1 MTIFTLW
8 NQGKR
13 VRLWWLVKSWQTM
26 SLRSLREIT
35 SIALLCQKN
44 LIIRRKSW
52 RNQQPMK
59 VDSPYQPHH
68 PLTLYPGITGR
79 TSKSENFKISTTF
92 INHLKINFHHH
103 QIIHILYM
111 YSHAHGF
118 VYPYHTSIWESNWI
132 QEQIINQ
139 IIIISHFKRT
149 SKLCISTSWQ
159 TSWSNKLLG

>member
-1 MTIFTLW
+1 
-8 NQGKR
+8 
-13 VRLWWLVKSWQTM
+13 M

-44 LIIRRKSW
+44 LVIRRKSW
-52 RNQQPMK
+52 RNQQPLK
-59 VDSPYQPHH
+59 GDSPYQPHH
-68 PLTLYPGITGR
+68 PLIHRSCIAGR
-79 TSKSENFKISTTF
+79 ISKSENFKISTIF

-118 VYPYHTSIWESNWI
+118 VYPYHTSILQLNWN

-139 IIIISHFKRT
+139 IFIISHFKSEHWFYR
-149 SKLCISTSWQ
+149 LISWQ
-159 TSWSNKLLG
+159 RSWSSKALGWIEDITTCCGDIEEK

>member
-1 MTIFTLW
+1 MP
-8 NQGKR
+8 
-13 VRLWWLVKSWQTM
+13 
-26 SLRSLREIT
+26 LRSLRKIMP
-35 SIALLCQKN
+35 IIPLCQKN
-44 LIIRRKSW
+44 LVIRRKSW

-59 VDSPYQPHH
+59 VDSTYQPHH
-68 PLTLYPGITGR
+68 PLILYPGIIGR
-79 TSKSENFKISTTF
+79 TSKSEDFKISTIF

-118 VYPYHTSIWESNWI
+118 VYPYHTSILQLNWN

-139 IIIISHFKRT
+139 IFIISHFKRA
-149 SKLCISTSWQ
+149 SKLCISTTWQ

>member
-1 MTIFTLW
+1 
-8 NQGKR
+8 
-13 VRLWWLVKSWQTM
+13 M

-44 LIIRRKSW
+44 LVIRRKSW
-52 RNQQPMK
+52 RNQQPLK
-59 VDSPYQPHH
+59 RNFPYQPHH

-79 TSKSENFKISTTF
+79 TSKSENFKISAIF

-111 YSHAHGF
+111 HSHIHGL
-118 VYPYHTSIWESNWI
+118 VYPYHTFILQPNWN

-139 IIIISHFKRT
+139 IFIISHFKRA
-149 SKLCISTSWQ
+149 SKFSISTTWQ